1 MNKLSD
7 TQLKFG
13 FKDLGPIQK
22 EGEIKNSGLTLLYG
36 FPNSGKSFVLRGLYG
51 ALAFSDEEMISELAI
66 FSRKKMLLIIEET
79 FEKNLK
85 NLIVKLSNF
94 SEIYSII
101 RYEFMKVSSKEF
113 LENYF
118 QEVVETVYSKVLPGF
133 GTVTIGS
140 EMTLSFEEII
150 EFPFGTDKFNN
161 ILRDSLE
168 EFLSTVIGV
177 ETISN
182 LSLNGELLSKLIENE
197 LKNLTYETINGEIN
211 IPQFSYMNTLNRFRI
226 NDKSY
231 PLALNYELFEISKQA
246 CKVKIN
252 GSLAFEKNFISQG
265 TLEIYNQLES
275 NKSGN
280 KIIDTFIKK
289 VNNRI
294 KREST
299 NRHFLPIY
307 EFRILPASF
316 LNNFSNAVIKYFL
329 DRIKSMFNTV
339 SGIKEVRFI
348 PFGRTPLIQLANED
362 DQYIRQNLRENNY
375 SPSLSDPAFALY
387 RVFKKWVKYS
397 EEKLSSTNV
406 LSFDS
411 SVLLQGK
418 LSYDERSKTLFYTDS
433 KNKKIEIKYASAMA
447 NEVSGLI
454 LSYNSMNSNGLII
467 MEEPEAQL
475 HPVSQI
481 NMALSLV
488 ALSSFGVR
496 LVFSTH
502 SDIFGQV
509 IYFLYKYK
517 PSARM
522 IDELIEDISN
532 GEASD
537 AKNGKA
543 SDLASQVHKAISSVG
558 INVYFIDKNSQIK
571 PIDMESL
578 GMDVPGITESAQ
590 LKLLN
595 WTSRIAEGNNPN

>member
-211 IPQFSYMNTLNRFRI
+211 IRQFPHKNMNRFRI

-231 PLALNYELFEISKQA
+231 PWALDYELFEISKQA

-252 GSLAFEKNFISQG
+252 GSLAFEKNFISQE
-265 TLEIYNQLES
+265 TLEIHNQSES

-280 KIIDTFIKK
+280 ETLDTFLRK
-289 VNNRI
+289 VNNMI

-299 NRHFLPIY
+299 NVHLPPIY

-316 LNNFSNAVIKYFL
+316 LNNFSNAVVKYFL

-362 DQYIRQNLRENNY
+362 DQYIQQNLRENTY

-522 IDELIEDISN
+522 IDELIDDISN
-532 GEASD
+532 EEASN
-537 AKNGKA
+537 AKNGKT
-543 SDLASQVHKAISSVG
+543 SDLASQVHKAISSVE
-558 INVYFIDKNSQIK
+558 IDVYFIDKDSEIK
-571 PIDMESL
+571 PIPVESL

-595 WTSRIAEGNNPN
+595 WTSRIAEGNNQN